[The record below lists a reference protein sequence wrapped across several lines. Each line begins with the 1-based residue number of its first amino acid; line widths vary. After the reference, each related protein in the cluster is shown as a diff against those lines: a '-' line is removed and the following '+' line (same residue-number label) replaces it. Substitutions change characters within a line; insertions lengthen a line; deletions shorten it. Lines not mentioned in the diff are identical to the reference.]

1 MGKML
6 EVVDELKKKFPEVNK
21 AGGFFSTAEYTLYRQ
36 GPGLD
41 SLVNK
46 QMKLSDKD
54 FLFYYGAVASFISF
68 TDTYFYF
75 SGVSSG
81 NTRDC
86 DISTI
91 MPFSKA
97 KFSAFSSIPIYRIK
111 IASLLR
117 IKLIDRGRYAAIG
130 SENIYNFCFENT
142 DESENIATSVWPS
155 DANNF
160 YYSIIN
166 LFTDIVCKDNLIMLA
181 KNKEQFLDYDQAIEI
196 WEEIGKPEEAGR
208 VRKLKAT
215 QGAVK
220 VDQTVVHGDYVD
232 DRDTTYVDDRDTIIK
247 DSVVSKSNIGAGGDD
262 KLTKIKELKEL
273 LSEGLIDAAEFQ
285 QMKKEILGK

>member
-1 MGKML
+1 MGKMQ

-97 KFSAFSSIPIYRIK
+97 KFSAYSTIPIFRIE

-130 SENIYNFCFENT
+130 PENIYNFCFENT
-142 DESENIATSVWPS
+142 DESENIATSVWPR

-181 KNKEQFLDYDQAIEI
+181 KNKEQFLNYDKAIEI
-196 WEEIGKPEEAGR
+196 WEELGENKEAGR
-208 VRKLKAT
+208 VRKLKGDLAAPKT
-215 QGAVK
+215 EI
-220 VDQTVVHGDYVD
+220 HGDYI
-232 DRDTTYVDDRDTIIK
+232 DDRDTIVK
-247 DSVVSKSNIGAGGDD
+247 DSVISKSSIGAGGDD
-262 KLTKIKELKEL
+262 KFAKLKELKEM
-273 LSEGLIDAAEFQ
+273 LSEGLIDDDEFQ